1 MPLAVRIA
9 VLVLVVSGVLL
20 ALALLLGSA
29 LPARHVLAYYSLLA
43 EGGAIHLLDT
53 DRSLS
58 VPSYRTSAY
67 IQAMAWSPDAEHIAF
82 ITYEDNSYFLNTV
95 AADGR
100 NAHRLTDQTASTR
113 RPVWSP
119 DSQWIAFDSQ
129 MVTGTML
136 FLVGANGT
144 NLRDMMGSGN
154 GASGDLVW
162 SPDGRQV
169 ALASWS
175 TGNATFEIFMM
186 DAAPCISGDS
196 ICRPKRLTTNSAD
209 DRLPTWSPDGEQ
221 IAFLSNR
228 SGQWEI
234 YIENADCDPCG
245 RDARQL
251 TRIQVDPNTLL
262 SWSPDGRWIT
272 FTVSPIDSGARV
284 YILDTTCATTN
295 CVTLISD
302 KEKGAHHPQWSPDG
316 RLIAYYQTESSG
328 TRIVLLDTACLP
340 DNCKGKERPVTPA
353 NIGSWYPVWQP

>member
-1 MPLAVRIA
+1 MTACPHGGLSMPLAVRIA

-20 ALALLLGSA
+20 ALALLVGSA

-43 EGGAIHLLDT
+43 EGGAIHLLDA

-196 ICRPKRLTTNSAD
+196 ICRPKPMIVCPHGRRMVSKS
-209 DRLPTWSPDGEQ
+209 RFCPTAAVNGK
-221 IAFLSNR
+221 F
-228 SGQWEI
+228 
-234 YIENADCDPCG
+234 
-245 RDARQL
+245 
-251 TRIQVDPNTLL
+251 
-262 SWSPDGRWIT
+262 
-272 FTVSPIDSGARV
+272 
-284 YILDTTCATTN
+284 IL
-295 CVTLISD
+295 
-302 KEKGAHHPQWSPDG
+302 KM
-316 RLIAYYQTESSG
+316 LIA
-328 TRIVLLDTACLP
+328 I
-340 DNCKGKERPVTPA
+340 PVVVMHD
-353 NIGSWYPVWQP
+353 S